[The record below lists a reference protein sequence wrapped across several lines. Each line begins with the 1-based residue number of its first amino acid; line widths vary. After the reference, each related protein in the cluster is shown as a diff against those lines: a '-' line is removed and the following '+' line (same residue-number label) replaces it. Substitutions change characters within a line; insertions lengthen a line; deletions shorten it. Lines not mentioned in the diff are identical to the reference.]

1 MTFDVQKF
9 KEVIEILHPYWKY
22 IIFVAYMIGFLI
34 VNKIF
39 VTDPLLRKWL
49 IQSFQETPNGG
60 ASGKSIT
67 AFIFSKL
74 IVIATLA
81 AILYAPN
88 HILPDS
94 FLISLLTFVGGLY
107 GIKVASKY
115 FTPETGSSSESSSTT
130 TTVQETKEVK
140 KVVPEAP
147 LNQAPS
153 VEQVIPPVDNPQADK
168 EGAGA

>member
-22 IIFVAYMIGFLI
+22 IIFIAYMIGFLV

-39 VTDPLLRKWL
+39 VTDPILRKWL
-49 IQSFQETPNGG
+49 IASLEETPGKS
-60 ASGKSIT
+60 SGKSIT

-74 IVIATLA
+74 IVISTLA
-81 AILYAPN
+81 AILYAPG
-88 HILPDS
+88 HLLPDY

-115 FTPETGSSSESSSTT
+115 FTPDNGGPPPPGSDPNEIINGPAPAAPINNPI
-130 TTVQETKEVK
+130 
-140 KVVPEAP
+140 VP
-147 LNQAPS
+147 
-153 VEQVIPPVDNPQADK
+153 VNPEGDDPEKDK